1 MHSRIKHTYPGVSF
15 TSIYFLRIVPQLIA
29 KDAVQLHPFPRLLG
43 KIRRVFCAR
52 RLLHGTRKKCS
63 RGAVSPSTTWR
74 KQYLSCGGS
83 EAVGAR
89 GFRKG
94 RNLWSAVLLIDH
106 QDGVIMLHR
115 SGRNCSV
122 VYLQFNFF
130 CVCVCVILF
139 ARINGSNFGGFYF
152 ISRLTIASVFLSSI
166 IPYNPLF
173 PHLRKIGSRETRDKK
188 I

>member
-1 MHSRIKHTYPGVSF
+1 MHSRIKHTYPRVSF

-52 RLLHGTRKKCS
+52 RLLHGTRKKWS

-74 KQYLSCGGS
+74 KQCLSGGGS
-83 EAVGAR
+83 EAVGGR
-89 GFRKG
+89 EFRKG

-106 QDGVIMLHR
+106 QDGVIMSLHR

-130 CVCVCVILF
+130 VCVCVILLHE
-139 ARINGSNFGGFYF
+139 SMDP
-152 ISRLTIASVFLSSI
+152 ISVVLFHFSSHHRLR
-166 IPYNPLF
+166 F
-173 PHLRKIGSRETRDKK
+173 PFVNNSL
-188 I
+188 